1 LIKALESELYTTQF
15 RLALGS
21 ASHMGALLTYN
32 IKIVPIVHEVVIL
45 QEMCWEVC
53 HVPKY

>member
-1 LIKALESELYTTQF
+1 VSFNTPF

-32 IKIVPIVHEVVIL
+32 IKIVPILHEVVILL

-53 HVPKY
+53 NVPKY